1 MRIPLLL
8 LAATVGIISAVPLA
22 AQSGQRLTANLTGA
36 AEVPRPGDH
45 NGSGYATVRVNQF
58 RNRICYNLSV
68 RRVQGVTMAHIHR
81 GRAGV
86 AGPVV
91 VNLRAPRGGQSSSC
105 TRVSRALI
113 NDIAR
118 NPRRFYVNV
127 HSERFPDGAVRGQL
141 RR

>member
-8 LAATVGIISAVPLA
+8 FTAAAGLASAVPLS
-22 AQSGQRLTANLTGA
+22 AQSSQRLTANLTGD
-36 AEVPRPGDH
+36 AEVPRRGDR
-45 NGSGYATVRVNQF
+45 NGSGYATVRVNPF
-58 RNRICYNLSV
+58 NNRICYNLNV

-81 GRAGV
+81 GRPGV

-91 VNLRAPRGGQSSSC
+91 VDLRAPRGGHSSSC
-105 TRVSRALI
+105 TRVSRSLI
-113 NDIAR
+113 NDISR

-127 HSERFPDGAVRGQL
+127 HSVRFPEGAVRGQL